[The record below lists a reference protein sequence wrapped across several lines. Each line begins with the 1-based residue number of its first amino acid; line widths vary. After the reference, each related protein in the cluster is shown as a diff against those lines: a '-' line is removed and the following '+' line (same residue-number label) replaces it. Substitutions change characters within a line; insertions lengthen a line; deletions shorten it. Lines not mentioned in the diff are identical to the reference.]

1 MIWAVFAIMTGAAA
15 LCVLLPLA
23 RVRQAREIADAD
35 FYRSELAVIDRDV
48 ERGLITEADARA
60 TKTEAARRLLAADAA
75 VRQLSPSL
83 WRRRV
88 AALAS
93 IAMIGGVALGLYAA
107 IGHPNLPDQPLLA
120 RQAAPPEQTDI
131 MTAVAKI
138 ETHLAQNPDDGRG
151 HEVIAPIYL
160 RMGRYDDAVKAWASA
175 IRVLGSSPMRETSL
189 GEAMVFA
196 ANGTVT
202 PEARA
207 AFDRALTLAP
217 DSQQARFYTGLA
229 AVQDGDKEK
238 ARGIWSKLI
247 SEAPPGAAWADIVRE
262 RIAGLDA
269 PQAGPPGTQQGAP
282 QAAQQADPRPSSEAG
297 RNIAELPEAERNA
310 AIRGM
315 VDNLSARLAQNGH
328 DSAGWVMLIRAYTV
342 LKEPALARNAVN
354 DARRALEND
363 TEARQRIDALAR
375 ELNIEG

>member
-1 MIWAVFAIMTGAAA
+1 
-15 LCVLLPLA
+15 
-23 RVRQAREIADAD
+23 VRQARQIADAD

-48 ERGLITEADARA
+48 ERGLITDADAQA
-60 TKTEAARRLLAADAA
+60 TKTEAARRLLVADAA
-75 VRQLSPSL
+75 ARQPAPSL

-93 IAMIGGVALGLYAA
+93 IAMIGGVALGLYAT
-107 IGHPNLPDQPLLA
+107 IGNPNLPDQPLLA
-120 RQAAPPEQTDI
+120 RQSAPPEQTDI

-151 HEVIAPIYL
+151 QEVIAPIYL
-160 RMGRYDDAVKAWASA
+160 RMGRYDDAVKAWANA
-175 IRVLGSSPMRETSL
+175 IRVLGPTPARETAL

-196 ANGTVT
+196 ANGAVT

-207 AFDRALTLAP
+207 AFERALTLAP
-217 DSQQARFYTGLA
+217 DFQQARFYSGLA

-238 ARGIWSKLI
+238 ARGIWSKLV

-269 PQAGPPGTQQGAP
+269 GGQL
-282 QAAQQADPRPSSEAG
+282 ADPRPSSDAG
-297 RNIAELPEAERNA
+297 RNIAELPEADRNA

-328 DSAGWVMLIRAYTV
+328 DSAGWAMLIRAYTV
-342 LKEPALARNAVN
+342 LKEPTLARNAVN
-354 DARRALEND
+354 DARRALQDD

>member
-23 RVRQAREIADAD
+23 RVRQARQIADAD

-48 ERGLITEADARA
+48 ERGLITDADARA
-60 TKTEAARRLLAADAA
+60 TKTEAARRLLVADAA
-75 VRQLSPSL
+75 ACQPAPSL

-93 IAMIGGVALGLYAA
+93 IAIIGGVALGLYAT
-107 IGHPNLPDQPLLA
+107 IGNPNLPDQPLLA
-120 RQAAPPEQTDI
+120 RQSASPEQTDI

-151 HEVIAPIYL
+151 QEVIAPIYL

-175 IRVLGSSPMRETSL
+175 IRILGSTPMRETSL

-207 AFDRALTLAP
+207 AFERALTLAP
-217 DSQQARFYTGLA
+217 DLQQARFYAGLA

-238 ARGIWSKLI
+238 ARTIWSKLI
-247 SEAPPGAAWADIVRE
+247 AEAPPGAAWADIVRE

-269 PQAGPPGTQQGAP
+269 PQDTPR
-282 QAAQQADPRPSSEAG
+282 AAQQADPRPSSEAG
-297 RNIAELPEAERNA
+297 RNIAELPEADRNA

-328 DSAGWVMLIRAYTV
+328 DSAGWAMLIRAYTA
-342 LKEPALARNAVN
+342 LKEPTLARNAVN
-354 DARRALEND
+354 DARRALQDD